1 MFSGIPEQSIDF
13 FYQLALNNQRPWFQ
27 EHKEEFLTLVDRPF
41 KALARESARLLNA
54 RAPKY
59 GFQPKVSRIYR
70 DARRLFGQGP
80 YKDHLWF
87 SLQRGENSAAGPMLW
102 FELGLQGTSHGLG
115 FWGETPGQAALF
127 RKAIDKEPA
136 RFQRL
141 IQGIPQGDKCRLWG
155 EEYKRPKGE
164 RGPCSTPG
172 TTGSSTAW
180 GMRTCLGR
188 RSFPLSCR
196 NCWQSPLPGFWS
208 SMTSSQ
214 RSGICLMKS
223 RICCKR
229 GEHNR
234 IHWVNYM

>member
-27 EHKEEFLTLVDRPF
+27 EHKEEFLTLVDGPF

-70 DARRLFGQGP
+70 DARRLFGRGP

-164 RGPCSTPG
+164 RGPLLNPWYNRKQHSVGYENLFGQALFSPQLPELL
-172 TTGSSTAW
+172 AE
-180 GMRTCLGR
+180 
-188 RSFPLSCR
+188 SFAGLLELYDFFSEVWHMSDEKPDL
-196 NCWQSPLPGFWS
+196 L
-208 SMTSSQ
+208 
-214 RSGICLMKS
+214 
-223 RICCKR
+223 
-229 GEHNR
+229 
-234 IHWVNYM
+234 

>member
-27 EHKEEFLTLVDRPF
+27 EHKEEFLTLVDGPF

-70 DARRLFGQGP
+70 DARRLFGRGP

-155 EEYKRPKGE
+155 EEYKRPKAE
-164 RGPCSTPG
+164 RGPLLNPWYNRKQHSVGYENLFGQALFSPQLPELL
-172 TTGSSTAW
+172 AE
-180 GMRTCLGR
+180 
-188 RSFPLSCR
+188 SFAGLLALYDFFSEV
-196 NCWQSPLPGFWS
+196 WHMSDEKQDL
-208 SMTSSQ
+208 
-214 RSGICLMKS
+214 L
-223 RICCKR
+223 
-229 GEHNR
+229 
-234 IHWVNYM
+234 

>member
-70 DARRLFGQGP
+70 DARRLFGRGP

-136 RFQRL
+136 RFQKL
-141 IQGIPQGDKCRLWG
+141 VQGIPQGDKCRLWG

-164 RGPCSTPG
+164 RGPLLNPWYNRKQHSVGYENLFGQALFSPQLPELL
-172 TTGSSTAW
+172 AE
-180 GMRTCLGR
+180 
-188 RSFPLSCR
+188 SFAGLLELYDFFSEVWHMSDEKPDL
-196 NCWQSPLPGFWS
+196 L
-208 SMTSSQ
+208 
-214 RSGICLMKS
+214 
-223 RICCKR
+223 
-229 GEHNR
+229 
-234 IHWVNYM
+234 